1 MAGKL
6 LHIGNNYGS
15 FLTGT
20 LSADSLGERN
30 GGAGRLTL
38 ERTEDHGLTLYKIE
52 ADPADVLKEPAK
64 KDGTI

>member
-38 ERTEDHGLTLYKIE
+38 ERTEDQGLSPYKIE
-52 ADPADVLKEPAK
+52 ADPVNVLKEPEK
-64 KDGTI
+64 KGGNI